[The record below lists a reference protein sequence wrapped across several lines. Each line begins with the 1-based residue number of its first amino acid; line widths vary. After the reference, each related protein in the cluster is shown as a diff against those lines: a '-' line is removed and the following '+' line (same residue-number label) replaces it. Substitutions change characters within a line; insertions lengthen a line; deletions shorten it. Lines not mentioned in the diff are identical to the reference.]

1 MAENFESQDA
11 SQEASQ
17 EPAAQDSA
25 AEGASEL
32 NNSDAPEAVLDDLD
46 QELADLNSAI
56 NKEAELLADLQRL
69 QAEFV
74 NYKNRVERDR
84 DLARNSAIAEVL
96 RAFLPALDDLSRAE
110 AHGDLEGSPFAAV
123 ATKIRAAGD
132 KFGLKA
138 FGEKGEKFN
147 PELHDALVQLP
158 NPEVTENTVGDVIE
172 QGFTLGDR
180 VIRPAKVAVFIP
192 AEG

>member
-1 MAENFESQDA
+1 
-11 SQEASQ
+11 
-17 EPAAQDSA
+17 
-25 AEGASEL
+25 
-32 NNSDAPEAVLDDLD
+32 
-46 QELADLNSAI
+46 
-56 NKEAELLADLQRL
+56 
-69 QAEFV
+69 
-74 NYKNRVERDR
+74 
-84 DLARNSAIAEVL
+84 LARNSAIAEVL
-96 RAFLPALDDLSRAE
+96 RAFLPALDDLTRAE

-180 VIRPAKVAVFIP
+180 VIRPAKVSVFIP